1 MEAWATV
8 VIVLVSNAIIGAVSV
23 MTVRKQLKHSR
34 EQFKMGLEVQKEA
47 DKHERQREV
56 RSEPLLKLRG
66 ELARMAAKGEKVV
79 DVAKSTVYKVLEDV
93 KLENW
98 REAGEVPNELGEA
111 MKEWNTYVAGG
122 EFQQVLFM
130 QYDMK
135 IVERVN
141 EIKDEY
147 NLARHGLN
155 VAPWFGWLDEERKK
169 QNVEAIE
176 QRIHRDVD
184 VIIGNRE
191 RIAEV
196 QSDINKLLEEL

>member
-1 MEAWATV
+1 M
-8 VIVLVSNAIIGAVSV
+8 
-23 MTVRKQLKHSR
+23 Q
-34 EQFKMGLEVQKEA
+34 LEVQKEA

-56 RSEPLLKLRG
+56 RSEPLLTLRG

-93 KLENW
+93 KFENW

>member
-34 EQFKMGLEVQKEA
+34 EQFKTGLEVQKEA

-66 ELARMAAKGEKVV
+66 ELARVAAKGEKVV